1 MFFKIKRHSIQKDLF
16 SNKAVSDGAIS
27 FYVDHFVRTRVS
39 KFTYGCMSG
48 KRYDPSNPDHR
59 SRSHS
64 VRTDFDGE
72 ERLRNFFTIILP
84 KVSGLIS
91 FLESMLLKKLFIF
104 RIPKFRRRRNSDS
117 LVAGIQILQAIY
129 ELLEVMF
136 GVTVETSYLQSGKTL
151 IPVSTISQL
160 YV

>member
-136 GVTVETSYLQSGKTL
+136 GVTVETSYLRSGKTL